1 MSCCSEIGLH
11 WIAYRLSLI
20 AYRLSLIAYR
30 LSFIA
35 YRLSLIAYRLE
46 DTEFPLNDQIISR
59 MAIISLNEFSKIT
72 QRDQLE
78 RRIDLEYQ
86 QCIYLPKCLWEYA
99 RMDFLSTEPV
109 V

>member
-1 MSCCSEIGLH
+1 MLQFF
-11 WIAYRLSLI
+11 
-20 AYRLSLIAYR
+20 
-30 LSFIA
+30 LSFFYDCQVA
-35 YRLSLIAYRLE
+35 LKLVCTGSLIAYRLE
-46 DTEFPLNDQIISR
+46 DTEFPLNDQIISG